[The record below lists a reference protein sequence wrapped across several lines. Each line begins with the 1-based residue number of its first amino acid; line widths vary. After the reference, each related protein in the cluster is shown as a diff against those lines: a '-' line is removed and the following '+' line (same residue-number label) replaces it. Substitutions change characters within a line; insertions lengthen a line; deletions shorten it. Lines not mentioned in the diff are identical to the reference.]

1 MASAKAGDWR
11 ATAFAVLATVLGSTD
26 FGCAS
31 QPASDRNVSCGARK
45 VRLDK
50 ARRISLDMTLGQIE
64 SLLGPPER
72 DVGSGLFVLEWTCSD
87 GTRIHVSAAP
97 NLPTSKPVAVTFSSG
112 K

>member
-1 MASAKAGDWR
+1 MFSSAWWR
-11 ATAFAVLATVLGSTD
+11 SAALTAIVACSAA

-31 QPASDRNVSCGARK
+31 QPASDRNVTCGARK
-45 VRLDK
+45 VRLDR
-50 ARRISLDMTLGQIE
+50 ARKISLDMTLGQIE

-72 DVGSGLFVLEWTCSD
+72 DVGSRLFVLEWTCSD

-97 NLPTSKPVAVTFSSG
+97 NLPTTKPVAVTFSSG

>member
-1 MASAKAGDWR
+1 MAFRCASRTAGDR
-11 ATAFAVLATVLGSTD
+11 GVT
-26 FGCAS
+26 
-31 QPASDRNVSCGARK
+31 CGARK

-50 ARRISLDMTLGQIE
+50 ARKISLDMTLGEIE

-97 NLPTSKPVAVTFSSG
+97 NLPTTKPVAVTFTSA

>member
-1 MASAKAGDWR
+1 MLSTVIIAG
-11 ATAFAVLATVLGSTD
+11 ATV

-31 QPASDRNVSCGARK
+31 GSASDRNATCGARK
-45 VRLDK
+45 VRLAK
-50 ARRISLDMTLGQIE
+50 ARKISLDMTLGEIE

-72 DVGSGLFVLEWTCSD
+72 TVGSGLFVLEWTCSD

-97 NLPTSKPVAVTFSSG
+97 NLPTTKPAAVTFSSG